1 MRIAIASDHA
11 GFDLKQAIAPYIVQL
26 GHEVFDLGARNTQP
40 SDYPDFAA
48 AVGQSIMAS
57 TAERG
62 ILICGSGVGV
72 CITANKMPGIR
83 AAICHDTYSAHQG
96 VEHDDMNVL
105 VMGSRIVGFA
115 LAFDIAQAYLR
126 ANFQPSE
133 ERFVR
138 RLNKLKTIEHR
149 FMRDRVATSPSL
161 PIDAEA

>member
-1 MRIAIASDHA
+1 MKIAIASDHA
-11 GFDLKQAIAPYIVQL
+11 GFDLKQTIAPYIARI
-26 GHEVFDLGARNTQP
+26 GHEVLDLGANNTQP

-48 AVGQSIMAS
+48 AVGKAIMAS

-105 VMGSRIVGFA
+105 VMGSRIVGSA
-115 LAFDIAQAYLR
+115 LALDIAQIYLG

-138 RLNKLKTIEHR
+138 RLNKLKSIEHL
-149 FMRDRVATSPSL
+149 FMRETAASSQSAP
-161 PIDAEA
+161 